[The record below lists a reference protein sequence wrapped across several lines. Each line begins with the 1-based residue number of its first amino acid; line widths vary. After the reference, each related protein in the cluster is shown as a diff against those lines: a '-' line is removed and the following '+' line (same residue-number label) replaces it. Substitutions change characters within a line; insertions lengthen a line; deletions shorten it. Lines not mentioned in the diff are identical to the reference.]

1 MLKVIEKLNQC
12 KNMDNLLKFEVLH
25 SIRRLSLNDE
35 KPYIPDS
42 FFYYGILPKADTRA
56 SVFEYH
62 DPAYCA

>member
-35 KPYIPDS
+35 KP
-42 FFYYGILPKADTRA
+42 
-56 SVFEYH
+56 
-62 DPAYCA
+62 